1 MNRYDHKRRN
11 FKNALERLKE
21 AVEEFRQEDSGDV
34 VRDGLIQRF
43 EFTYE
48 LSWKTTKEYLEI
60 LGIPDRNSPK
70 AVLKE
75 AYAQKLIN
83 NEENWLLMLNDRN
96 MTSHVYK
103 EEMAEEIAER
113 ISNCY
118 VKEFETLLERLE
130 QESE

>member
-1 MNRYDHKRRN
+1 MGKFKTKRVN
-11 FKNALERLKE
+11 YKKALDRLKE
-21 AVEEFRQEDSGDV
+21 AAEEFNNTTSDV

-48 LSWKTTKEYLEI
+48 LSWKTAKEYLEDV
-60 LGIPDRNSPK
+60 GITDKNSPK
-70 AVLKE
+70 AVIKE
-75 AYAQKLIN
+75 IYAQKLID

-113 ISNCY
+113 IVRKY
-118 VKEFETLLERLE
+118 IQEFELLLEKL
-130 QESE
+130 Q